1 MYPASSKEAQP
12 LLRWPP
18 VPQVE
23 SRPMHMQP
31 GSGGDSSFEHLFHI
45 DFAGS
50 VADENVQHALRHLAE
65 LAPFVRTLG
74 CFPCEIG
81 V

>member
-1 MYPASSKEAQP
+1 
-12 LLRWPP
+12 
-18 VPQVE
+18 
-23 SRPMHMQP
+23 MHTQP
-31 GSGGDSSFEHLFHI
+31 GSGGASSFEHLFHI

>member
-1 MYPASSKEAQP
+1 M
-12 LLRWPP
+12 LRWPS
-18 VPQVE
+18 VLQVE

-31 GSGGDSSFEHLFHI
+31 GSGGDSSFEYLFHI

-74 CFPCEIG
+74 CFPCDIG